1 MPIKKIGLYE
11 LKTND
16 IICSVYSKNKNK
28 WLRDLNDINNNLISI
43 NELTVYKSFNKN
55 ENWVVY
61 LYDKNSMNNQNIFH
75 LNLDIYETV
84 AVFI

>member
-1 MPIKKIGLYE
+1 MPIKKIALYE

-28 WLRDLNDINNNLISI
+28 WLRDLNNINNNLISI
-43 NELTVYKSFNKN
+43 NELKVYKSFNKN

-84 AVFI
+84 AIFI

>member
-1 MPIKKIGLYE
+1 MPIKKIALYE

-16 IICSVYSKNKNK
+16 IICSVYSNNKNK

-75 LNLDIYETV
+75 LNLDIYKTV
-84 AVFI
+84 AIFI

>member
-1 MPIKKIGLYE
+1 MPIKKIALYE

-16 IICSVYSKNKNK
+16 IICSVYSNNKNK

-84 AVFI
+84 AIFI

>member
-1 MPIKKIGLYE
+1 M
-11 LKTND
+11 
-16 IICSVYSKNKNK
+16 YSKNKNK
-28 WLRDLNDINNNLISI
+28 WLRDLYDINNNLISI
-43 NELTVYKSFNKN
+43 NELMVYKSFNKN

-84 AVFI
+84 AIFI